1 MMCRHL
7 AYLGPSV
14 TLRKAIIDPPYG
26 LYRQA

>member
-1 MMCRHL
+1 MCRHL